1 MRAYIDTQ
9 AAIAVCWV
17 CGSAL
22 ILEHSGAGRG
32 WSLGR
37 LLSFSWDPAA
47 KAQAGQQLDHNAPS
61 RCPLFLSLLPF
72 SLSCLPSG
80 YGLCPFLS
88 PLPFALCPLDLC
100 GLLCP
105 VTCAAT
111 AGFSLTS
118 IRVCYLPFL
127 PSPCLRW
134 FPLPSCPQPLLVTV
148 LPAVCLSPACA
159 YPSLCI
165 PGCSLLCSVTSQF
178 SIVWWCKGTCAAA
191 KHHAIDKD
199 IDMS

>member
-1 MRAYIDTQ
+1 MAGHWAGCYLSRGTLQPRPRLASSWITMPQ
-9 AAIAVCWV
+9 A
-17 CGSAL
+17 
-22 ILEHSGAGRG
+22 GAP
-32 WSLGR
+32 SSSPCCPLAFHVFH
-37 LLSFSWDPAA
+37 LDMDFALSFLPFH
-47 KAQAGQQLDHNAPS
+47 L
-61 RCPLFLSLLPF
+61 LFALWTFVDCFVLSLVQ
-72 SLSCLPSG
+72 
-80 YGLCPFLS
+80 
-88 PLPFALCPLDLC
+88 PLQ
-100 GLLCP
+100 
-105 VTCAAT
+105 